1 MQDDFLAGAEIVIDA
16 SKGEVWHA
24 LTDPDMIKQYLFGT
38 QVESDWQVGSE
49 IIYRGEWQGKPY
61 QDKGRILELVPNQR
75 LVSTFWSALSGAP
88 DTPENYKTV
97 TYELAPIGDQT
108 RLVLS
113 QGNNASQAEADHSGE
128 NWRTVLQA
136 LKELLEA

>member
-16 SKGEVWHA
+16 STGEVWHA

-113 QGNNASQAEADHSGE
+113 QGNNASQAEADHSSE